1 MKKIY
6 TVLLVLLLVGILAV
20 GAVSLVDE
28 DATESQME
36 NRKLASLPE
45 FSWEALLSG
54 DYLAELETY
63 YSDTFPGRELLL
75 GVNQRLNGYYHYS
88 GGGEEN
94 NMLVLDFQGGAEMGG
109 QSMPGLPMDPAEP
122 EQPQQPA
129 QPEEPQQPADPKPV
143 FPEQLQPEEPEQT
156 PPEVTVPPEET
167 EPPQQEEPPEL
178 PPEEETPP
186 EEDLPP
192 EDPEVDDT
200 ENLEYSSAGSVIIVG
215 DRAMD
220 VPYATDSIVESYA
233 RAIGNLQN
241 ALGDEVRVISL
252 LTPNAAQFYSPKDMH
267 SGVCDQQAMI
277 EHCYETMDERIVTV
291 DAYSTLKKHKDEYI
305 YFRTDHHWTQLGAYY
320 AYTAFCEAVGLEA
333 VELDQFNTGS
343 YEGFLGTMY
352 AWTSQYP
359 QSKVLKNYPDTLIYY
374 EPIVE
379 TSARYYL
386 GTDFVNYPGYVVD
399 VMYHEVAQNQS
410 NKYLLYLGG
419 DHPLTVVETDV
430 EGPVCMVLKESYGN
444 AFIPFLTSHYS
455 KIIIVDPREYNR
467 EEKPSLKLTDLTA
480 QAKVDDL
487 LVINYPFMVSSSPY
501 VKYLNNLAGVYY

>member
-1 MKKIY
+1 MKKLY
-6 TVLLVLLLVGILAV
+6 TVLLVLLLAGVLAV

-28 DATESQME
+28 DPTESQTE
-36 NRKLASLPE
+36 NRKLAALPE

-54 DYLAELETY
+54 DYLTELETY
-63 YSDTFPGRELLL
+63 YSDTFPGREMLL
-75 GVNQRLNGYYHYS
+75 GVNQKLNGFYHYS

-109 QSMPGLPMDPAEP
+109 QSAPGLPMDPVEP
-122 EQPQQPA
+122 EQPQEPLPPQE
-129 QPEEPQQPADPKPV
+129 PEDPKPV
-143 FPEQLQPEEPEQT
+143 FPEQLQQPEESD
-156 PPEVTVPPEET
+156 
-167 EPPQQEEPPEL
+167 PPQQEEPPA
-178 PPEEETPP
+178 PPEEETPSEEEVPPVEEPPSEEEVPP
-186 EEDLPP
+186 EE
-192 EDPEVDDT
+192 PEVDDT
-200 ENLEYSSAGSVIIVG
+200 ENLEYASAGSVIIVG

-220 VPYATDSIVESYA
+220 VPYATYSIVETYA
-233 RAIGNLQN
+233 NAIGNLQD
-241 ALGDEVRVISL
+241 ALGEDVRVISL

-277 EHCYETMDERIVTV
+277 EHCYENMDERIVTV
-291 DAYSTLKKHKDEYI
+291 DAYSALKKHKDEYI

-320 AYTAFCEAVGLEA
+320 AYTAFCKATGLEA

-359 QSKVLKNYPDTLIYY
+359 QSNVLKNNPDTLTYY

-467 EEKPSLKLTDLTA
+467 EEKPSLKLTDLAA
-480 QAKVDDL
+480 QAKIDDL
-487 LVINYPFMVSSSPY
+487 LVINYPFMVSSNYY